1 MVLHLGQEGGYS
13 VKISEMVFH
22 PSNKIQAQRSQMIAV
37 LTHVEQPVT
46 KQKALD
52 NHKLLFNQSLESP
65 PSWQSSF
72 ILPHCCPHY
81 WFLMNTDATENQE

>member
-1 MVLHLGQEGGYS
+1 MVLRLGQEGGYS

-22 PSNKIQAQRSQMIAV
+22 PSNKNPGSKITDDCL

-52 NHKLLFNQSLESP
+52 NHKLLFNQSLERSP
-65 PSWQSSF
+65 SRQSSF